1 MAPGV
6 IPLRFAIAG
15 IEVLAKPCVANRCVA
30 DLTIRPRV
38 DVAAEFAPGPF
49 AAIEAF
55 ELTGPLCA
63 TFALDEAFFT
73 FSRFHFPFLS
83 LSLAFTNLTFDSRMP
98 DSAEL
103 PQILRLVC

>member
-30 DLTIRPRV
+30 DLTIRSRV
-38 DVAAEFAPGPF
+38 EVAAEFAPSPF

-73 FSRFHFPFLS
+73 FSRFRFS
-83 LSLAFTNLTFDSRMP
+83 LPLAFPNLTVDSRMP

-103 PQILRLVC
+103 PQILRLV